1 MILPNGPQPDSP
13 EARLEAYLDGSLPPA
28 ERDAMLARLEREPAL
43 RAEVEAQRRIN
54 ATLSRRF
61 EAPPML
67 AEAVLARALDAA
79 LSPGGD
85 RISGAEAEEVA
96 LARTEADAEREIAPK
111 RNGNGHAAHVPKRA
125 AATTA
130 APSRYRWLRALAMAA
145 MIIVT
150 ACLAAWLVTEV
161 FWPQSPSLPGRGMP
175 RAPMAGTPLERE
187 YRRLVAG
194 GFVPNWVCE
203 SEDQFVGT
211 FQSRLGEGLTL
222 AALPQGVQAL
232 GLAYPNDNSS
242 PATILL
248 ARVGGTPVI
257 VWVDHAAPPAGAM
270 NAGVSPPVSPTVGP
284 GCGLHVY
291 STQVGNLALHEI
303 TPLRQ
308 PSVLSLLRAPG
319 TLSPGERAK
328 TWGASAK

>member
-1 MILPNGPQPDSP
+1 
-13 EARLEAYLDGSLPPA
+13 
-28 ERDAMLARLEREPAL
+28 
-43 RAEVEAQRRIN
+43 
-54 ATLSRRF
+54 
-61 EAPPML
+61 
-67 AEAVLARALDAA
+67 
-79 LSPGGD
+79 
-85 RISGAEAEEVA
+85 
-96 LARTEADAEREIAPK
+96 
-111 RNGNGHAAHVPKRA
+111 
-125 AATTA
+125 
-130 APSRYRWLRALAMAA
+130 MAA

-150 ACLAAWLVTEV
+150 ACVAAWLVTEV
-161 FWPQSPSLPGRGMP
+161 VWPQSRTLPGLPGLPGAP

-203 SEDQFVGT
+203 SEEQFVGT

-222 AALPQGVQAL
+222 AALPEGVQAL

-257 VWVDHAAPPAGAM
+257 VWVDHSAPPAGAM
-270 NAGVSPPVSPTVGP
+270 HAGAAVPGAPGAPVSPTVGP

-319 TLSPGERAK
+319 TLGPDERAK
-328 TWGASAK
+328 TWGATAE